1 MSKLVIILI
10 TIFSSSLF
18 ANNNLLDKNHFIA
31 FCYHDVSYK
40 VTGKLD
46 FDTTSINTGFLINHF
61 TWLKDNG
68 YTVVSAQQVRE
79 AKKGHLS
86 LPEKSVLLTFDDG
99 YKSFYRTVYPLLKQF
114 NYPATFAIMT
124 DWIGNP
130 EEEIMYGKEVKKKAD
145 FMTWEQIKELSNSP
159 LIEIASHTNN
169 LHKGIIANP
178 QGNTQ
183 PAATSREYSDGK
195 YETDEHYR
203 QRIYADLKKSYDLI
217 KQNTGVA
224 PKSLVWPYGSYS
236 IEAWEIAKKIGFETS
251 MNLVDKINDVKKSEH
266 INRMLISDNPSLTE
280 FKDFFRPS
288 KFIMPQR
295 VVHVDLDYIYDK
307 SPVQQ
312 NKNLGL
318 MLERIKKYEISTIYL
333 QAFSDSDGD
342 GNADAV
348 YFPNSILPMKADLF
362 NRVAWQ
368 LRTRTG
374 VKVYAWMPVSAIKIE
389 PNLQQKLAV
398 KKWHNGQAVIAD
410 NDYQRLSIFK
420 PETLKIMTKLYADLA
435 KHAKFTG
442 ILFHDDGIL
451 TDDEDVSP
459 EALAYYKEH
468 GLAFDSAGDL
478 LNNLLWS
485 RLKTKALIEFTNEL
499 RQQVY
504 YYLPTIKT
512 ARNIYA
518 QVIVN
523 PESEQWFAQNLKEF
537 VKNYDT
543 TAIMAMPYMEQAKNP
558 KKWLTQLADI
568 INQSNL
574 PKAKIIFEL
583 QAKNWHNKSKIVT
596 KELIQQ
602 FQLLQQKGIMN
613 YGYYPDDFLM
623 NHPNFTEIFP
633 EMSLTDFPYYKR

>member
-1 MSKLVIILI
+1 
-10 TIFSSSLF
+10 
-18 ANNNLLDKNHFIA
+18 
-31 FCYHDVSYK
+31 
-40 VTGKLD
+40 
-46 FDTTSINTGFLINHF
+46 
-61 TWLKDNG
+61 
-68 YTVVSAQQVRE
+68 
-79 AKKGHLS
+79 
-86 LPEKSVLLTFDDG
+86 
-99 YKSFYRTVYPLLKQF
+99 
-114 NYPATFAIMT
+114 
-124 DWIGNP
+124 
-130 EEEIMYGKEVKKKAD
+130 
-145 FMTWEQIKELSNSP
+145 
-159 LIEIASHTNN
+159 
-169 LHKGIIANP
+169 
-178 QGNTQ
+178 
-183 PAATSREYSDGK
+183 
-195 YETDEHYR
+195 
-203 QRIYADLKKSYDLI
+203 
-217 KQNTGVA
+217 
-224 PKSLVWPYGSYS
+224 
-236 IEAWEIAKKIGFETS
+236 
-251 MNLVDKINDVKKSEH
+251 
-266 INRMLISDNPSLTE
+266 
-280 FKDFFRPS
+280 
-288 KFIMPQR
+288 
-295 VVHVDLDYIYDK
+295 
-307 SPVQQ
+307 
-312 NKNLGL
+312 
-318 MLERIKKYEISTIYL
+318 
-333 QAFSDSDGD
+333 
-342 GNADAV
+342 
-348 YFPNSILPMKADLF
+348 
-362 NRVAWQ
+362 
-368 LRTRTG
+368 
-374 VKVYAWMPVSAIKIE
+374 
-389 PNLQQKLAV
+389 
-398 KKWHNGQAVIAD
+398 
-410 NDYQRLSIFK
+410 K

-435 KHAKFTG
+435 KHAKFAG

-468 GLAFDSAGDL
+468 GITFNSASEL
-478 LNNLLWS
+478 LNNSLWS
-485 RLKTKALIEFTNEL
+485 RLKTKALIEFTNKL